1 MRRKKR
7 VAQTVCEKQV
17 AGFFGMRRFDSRT
30 AREPANFFQRARQAG
45 GVACELYR
53 RGVGQHLT
61 LTANSSLD
69 QSSEEYACRSND
81 NQRQANTRQGI
92 FPCTRAEEDATDNS
106 QAKNPKDQPH
116 QAQIESHIA
125 IEDMTELVS
134 NNSLQFVT
142 RKKFHT
148 AARHG
153 DGRIARGMPRS
164 ECVDSRL
171 VVHDVHLRDRQ
182 T

>member
-45 GVACELYR
+45 GVACELCR

-69 QSSEEYACRSND
+69 QSSEEYACRSTD
-81 NQRQANTRQGI
+81 NQRRRRKSGNRPEKKPPPPNKKKSAPSPTKGGGFFRARVRRRTRPI
-92 FPCTRAEEDATDNS
+92 TVR
-106 QAKNPKDQPH
+106 
-116 QAQIESHIA
+116 
-125 IEDMTELVS
+125 
-134 NNSLQFVT
+134 
-142 RKKFHT
+142 
-148 AARHG
+148 
-153 DGRIARGMPRS
+153 
-164 ECVDSRL
+164 
-171 VVHDVHLRDRQ
+171 
-182 T
+182 